1 MPAPRRGSGS
11 RGSRRWR
18 SGWGRG
24 GPGRSHA
31 VRKGVC
37 RQAGPAQAGCVVIRA
52 GAHRVAAPRR
62 STGGKRS
69 SPLAGG
75 GGEAEDGSEL
85 GVDCC
90 PSELGFCW
98 GEALRNHAFGSKVG
112 GAGDE
117 VCVLPRSQGGEEEA
131 VVLLMQILALE
142 RQRFCAPRLRSSGEP
157 CVHLRGA
164 DVQLRDS
171 RAG

>member
-1 MPAPRRGSGS
+1 MARG
-11 RGSRRWR
+11 
-18 SGWGRG
+18 
-24 GPGRSHA
+24 A
-31 VRKGVC
+31 VL
-37 RQAGPAQAGCVVIRA
+37 
-52 GAHRVAAPRR
+52 
-62 STGGKRS
+62 
-69 SPLAGG
+69 SPVGG
-75 GGEAEDGSEL
+75 GGRRWQRACGRLLPL
-85 GVDCC
+85 GAG
-90 PSELGFCW
+90 LLW

-131 VVLLMQILALE
+131 VVFLMQILALE

-164 DVQLRDS
+164 DVQLRDA